1 MCINYYIVYNII
13 EIDAFHA
20 FPPLPLKNMFL
31 SSEKTFSL
39 INHILMICV
48 YIHTVIFYSSITRS
62 FRSKSYYCLLISSVL
77 LMNV

>member
-20 FPPLPLKNMFL
+20 SPLLKNMFL
-31 SSEKTFSL
+31 SSLKTFSL

-62 FRSKSYYCLLISSVL
+62 FRPKSYYCLLISSVL